1 MSVYSICSV
10 YLKLY
15 VIPSLIGVGIIL
27 NMASFSVLKSY
38 KSSSIAQ
45 YMSFLGLI
53 ETFVLII
60 GAISLYSFN
69 TVSFITVFG
78 CKSTLFLY
86 YSLADYS
93 VYIIII
99 MTFERFY
106 GVWRPVQANKS
117 TKNNY
122 ILFIALIFCLL
133 VNSHLAFTHTMV
145 TQYVNSTVEANNS
158 ACEYVIW
165 NEFYETYWIYIDAT
179 IYSFMPFCILT
190 ILNTLIFTCLKKA
203 ETNNQT
209 ANQLNLKNYNKSS
222 ETQVGIILCR
232 KKNKFSDYFNFKN

>member
-106 GVWRPVQANKS
+106 GVWRPFQSNKMNNNN
-117 TKNNY
+117 KNL
-122 ILFIALIFCLL
+122 IISCLFCCLINCHFL
-133 VNSHLAFTHTMV
+133 FTHSLVFDDYNHLGSNETMHKNV
-145 TQYVNSTVEANNS
+145 TKMITIIEQQQHNTQTQRERL
-158 ACEYVIW
+158 CCD
-165 NEFYETYWIYIDAT
+165 TYGERIQI
-179 IYSFMPFCILT
+179 
-190 ILNTLIFTCLKKA
+190 
-203 ETNNQT
+203 
-209 ANQLNLKNYNKSS
+209 
-222 ETQVGIILCR
+222 
-232 KKNKFSDYFNFKN
+232 

>member
-1 MSVYSICSV
+1 MSIYSICSV

-60 GAISLYSFN
+60 GAISLYSLN

-122 ILFIALIFCLL
+122 ILLIALLFCLL

-222 ETQVGIILCR
+222 ETQVRIILF
-232 KKNKFSDYFNFKN
+232 KKIYSFKFFNFENK